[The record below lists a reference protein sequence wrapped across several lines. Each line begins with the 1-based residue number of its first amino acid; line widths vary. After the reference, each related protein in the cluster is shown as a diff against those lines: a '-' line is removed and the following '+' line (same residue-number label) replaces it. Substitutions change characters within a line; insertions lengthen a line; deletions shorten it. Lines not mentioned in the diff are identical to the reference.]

1 MGMWISLVS
10 FLAVIVSGILLI
22 IAAIKKRP
30 KKRLGFILCGS
41 VILFFAGAIL
51 SPSNLTLSVISPE
64 IQTDETGKAT
74 IEGEATADAVLTI
87 NGETVKNSK
96 GSFSYTV
103 HLNDATEQQVVVK
116 AALNNQKKEQ
126 EVLIKPSKEFVAYL
140 EAEKAEKELIKKVE
154 TALALAESKP
164 TQKNYDEAATLV
176 HSLSKTYDDYDQRLA
191 VLQDHL
197 QIASALEKAEQSLSR
212 TDLEAAAKLVAA
224 TSSTKT
230 EFEDRLA
237 SLQTKVE
244 EKETQAKLQAQAT
257 KAVEKAEAE
266 PTEANLASATFAI
279 AKLPSADEGLT
290 QRAEAVRQSIRE
302 EQERQLAKAEQER
315 QAAAAAEQQAN
326 QASQSNQTTSNQAE
340 EYVMI
345 TRTGKKYHTHKC
357 GNGTYFPATL
367 SEALSKGLTPCEK
380 CY

>member
-1 MGMWISLVS
+1 M
-10 FLAVIVSGILLI
+10 
-22 IAAIKKRP
+22 
-30 KKRLGFILCGS
+30 
-41 VILFFAGAIL
+41 
-51 SPSNLTLSVISPE
+51 
-64 IQTDETGKAT
+64 
-74 IEGEATADAVLTI
+74 
-87 NGETVKNSK
+87 
-96 GSFSYTV
+96 
-103 HLNDATEQQVVVK
+103 
-116 AALNNQKKEQ
+116 
-126 EVLIKPSKEFVAYL
+126 
-140 EAEKAEKELIKKVE
+140 
-154 TALALAESKP
+154 
-164 TQKNYDEAATLV
+164 V

-212 TDLEAAAKLVAA
+212 TDLEAAAGLLQQQVRRKLNL
-224 TSSTKT
+224 KI
-230 EFEDRLA
+230 DWL
-237 SLQTKVE
+237 LYKQKLK
-244 EKETQAKLQAQAT
+244 KETQAKLQAQAT

-266 PTEANLASATFAI
+266 PTEANLASATSAI
-279 AKLPSADEGLT
+279 AKLPSADDGLT

>member
-10 FLAVIVSGILLI
+10 FLVVIVSGILLI

-41 VILFFAGAIL
+41 VILFFVGAIL

-116 AALNNQKKEQ
+116 AALNDQKKEQ

-140 EAEKAEKELIKKVE
+140 EAEKAEKELIKRVE

-164 TQKNYDEAATLV
+164 TQKIMMKQQ
-176 HSLSKTYDDYDQRLA
+176 HWFILS
-191 VLQDHL
+191 
-197 QIASALEKAEQSLSR
+197 
-212 TDLEAAAKLVAA
+212 AKHMTIMINVWP
-224 TSSTKT
+224 SSKIIC
-230 EFEDRLA
+230 R
-237 SLQTKVE
+237 S
-244 EKETQAKLQAQAT
+244 
-257 KAVEKAEAE
+257 
-266 PTEANLASATFAI
+266 
-279 AKLPSADEGLT
+279 
-290 QRAEAVRQSIRE
+290 
-302 EQERQLAKAEQER
+302 
-315 QAAAAAEQQAN
+315 
-326 QASQSNQTTSNQAE
+326 
-340 EYVMI
+340 
-345 TRTGKKYHTHKC
+345 
-357 GNGTYFPATL
+357 PAR
-367 SEALSKGLTPCEK
+367 
-380 CY
+380 